1 MANVKHVNPTVRGQI
16 TIPKEVRRELG
27 ITANTKL
34 KIYIENN
41 RIVIEPVAHLDLL
54 FKDIGEEAKAK
65 GYTEEELKQE
75 IDTVRE
81 KLVKEIY
88 KK

>member
-54 FKDIGEEAKAK
+54 FKDIEEEAKAK